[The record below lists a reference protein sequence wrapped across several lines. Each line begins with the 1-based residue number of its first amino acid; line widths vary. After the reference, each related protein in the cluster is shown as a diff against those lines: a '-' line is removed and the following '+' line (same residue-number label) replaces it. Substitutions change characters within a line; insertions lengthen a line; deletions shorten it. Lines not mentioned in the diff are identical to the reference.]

1 MDNLTNPSTA
11 LKGLLCDLVYKNKGI
26 AGLKKIMTY
35 NSLDEILS

>member
-1 MDNLTNPSTA
+1 MDNLTNPSIA
-11 LKGLLCDLVYKNKGI
+11 LKGLLCDFVYINKGI